1 MKLLDY
7 YKKLDDNYK
16 AMFFIGQTYYIGSLI
31 GGVFVNL
38 FIYKYY
44 GEISGVITLNLMSY
58 LFSILSMFFYS
69 TYISK
74 KGYSIKKLFKVWFIF
89 STIAYIFLMLLDK
102 SYVIFVF
109 GFLFG
114 LGNGAYW
121 IAMHS
126 YELNKINKN
135 IRDFYS
141 SITSVGNQINSILI
155 PFLISILFLIG
166 DLYLKI
172 SAYPIIFGVL
182 ILFNFLSFLRVDKLK
197 CIFPPKIKI
206 GDIFSNFKKSELL
219 QYIYFLFYGLSGNI
233 IKINITLIMIY
244 ILKTELNIGLF
255 QTFSGILS
263 IIISIFLS
271 KKRNENNRLKIMTIF
286 GFLIFIN
293 FIFLGFN
300 LTIFGISV
308 FLVLNNFL
316 LPGFTI
322 SARVFGMKYMKDI
335 NQDESNFFS
344 RIVFRELIL
353 IIGRVIFFLS
363 VLFFIYYL
371 KVDTYKM
378 IVILTFL
385 SGFIYLFTL
394 FFLYLEEKRLKNI

>member
-16 AMFFIGQTYYIGSLI
+16 AMFFIWQTYYIWSLI
-31 GGVFVNL
+31 WGVFVNL
-38 FIYKYY
+38 FIYRYY
-44 GEISGVITLNLMSY
+44 WEISWVITLNLISY

-109 GFLFG
+109 WFLFW
-114 LGNGAYW
+114 LWNWAYW

-141 SITSVGNQINSILI
+141 SITSVWNQINSILI
-155 PFLISILFLIG
+155 PFLVSILFLIW

-172 SAYPIIFGVL
+172 SAYPIIFWVL

-206 GDIFSNFKKSELL
+206 WDIFSNFKKSELL
-219 QYIYFLFYGLSGNI
+219 QYIYFLFYGLSWNI

-255 QTFSGILS
+255 QTFSWILS

-286 GFLIFIN
+286 WFLIFIN
-293 FIFLGFN
+293 FIFLWFN
-300 LTIFGISV
+300 LTIFWISV

-353 IIGRVIFFLS
+353 IIWRVIFFLS

-385 SGFIYLFTL
+385 SWFIYLFTL
-394 FFLYLEEKRLKNI
+394 FFLYLEEKRLKNV